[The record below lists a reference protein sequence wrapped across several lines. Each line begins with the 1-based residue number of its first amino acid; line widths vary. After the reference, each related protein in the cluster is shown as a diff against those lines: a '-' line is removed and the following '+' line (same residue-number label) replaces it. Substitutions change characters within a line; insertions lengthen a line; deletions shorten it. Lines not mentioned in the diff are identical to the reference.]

1 MALPINFRE
10 AAINE
15 IALAKVGNPLKGEP
29 LLTSKNLCRFEDDEA
44 DLLTTSFLIPFKSL
58 EPYRLEIQSS
68 SESPSLRE
76 YVKSIFHD
84 ESSLLEEAKNI
95 SQYLYSKSYHPNIK
109 SGDLCISLID
119 GIIISGQSV
128 PAICIIK
135 CENKTPFL
143 QISEIDGDLKLTT
156 QHGIYPDKIDKGC
169 LVLNHEEEEGFVVY
183 LFDKSGNTNFW
194 NKDFVNALPV
204 RDDDYLTKRFGEL
217 CVNFA
222 KRGIKE
228 NNGDNKSV
236 KVANNAL
243 NYLAENE
250 DFNISEFE
258 KVLGEPE
265 IINQF
270 SSFKSEFE
278 EDSGY
283 HIDDSFK
290 VSKKEANRAK
300 QKLKERI
307 KLDTGAEVHLSSQF
321 IDNTHEFLETGFDEE
336 KNMKYLK
343 IFFNEEI

>member
-1 MALPINFRE
+1 MAVPVNFRE
-10 AAINE
+10 AAISK

-29 LLTSKNLCRFEDDEA
+29 LLTSKNLCRFENDEA
-44 DLLTTSFLIPFKSL
+44 DLLTSSFLVPFKSL
-58 EPYRLEIQSS
+58 EPYRLETQKN
-68 SESPSLRE
+68 SESSLGD
-76 YVKSIFHD
+76 YVRSIFSD
-84 ESSLLEEAKNI
+84 ESKLLEEAKNI

-109 SGDLCISLID
+109 SGDLCISLIN
-119 GIIISGQSV
+119 GIIISGKSV

-143 QISEIDGDLKLTT
+143 QISEIDGDLNLTT

-169 LVLNHEEEEGFVVY
+169 LILNHEEEEGYFVY

-194 NKDFVNALPV
+194 NKDFVNALPI

-228 NNGDNKSV
+228 TNGDTKSV
-236 KVANNAL
+236 TVANNAL

-258 KVLGEPE
+258 KALGEPE

-270 SSFKSEFE
+270 SAFKSEFE
-278 EDSGY
+278 KDTGY
-283 HIDDSFK
+283 EIDNEFK

-300 QKLKERI
+300 QKLKEKI
-307 KLDTGAEVHLSSQF
+307 KLDTGAELHLSSQF
-321 IDNTHEFLETGFDEE
+321 IDNANELIETGYDSE

-343 IFFNEEI
+343 IYFNEEV